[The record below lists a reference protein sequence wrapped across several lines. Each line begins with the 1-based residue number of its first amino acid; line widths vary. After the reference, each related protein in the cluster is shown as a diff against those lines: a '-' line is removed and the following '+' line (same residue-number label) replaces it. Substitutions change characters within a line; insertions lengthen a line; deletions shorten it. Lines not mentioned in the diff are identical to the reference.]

1 MSNEATLR
9 TEASSRRVPSTTMIA
24 PSAGGPFAVAVLD
37 LRDAIARHSLWLHQ
51 GWVDVVH
58 KYRRTRIGPLWHTL
72 SLGIFIISMGTIY
85 SVIFKIDPVKYFRD
99 VTVNLIVWTLVSS
112 AIIEG
117 TGHFVAGQA
126 TALSMRF
133 PYFAFTFALTWRGLL
148 MFGHHLIL
156 YVLIAVATLLVPS
169 PAILLAL
176 PALALVLLNCVWL
189 STLAGIA
196 CLRFRDLSPAI
207 ASGMQV
213 LMFVTPVFWSIDML
227 GAKLAFIAEL
237 NPLYHLVVVLR
248 DPFLGRAPAMD
259 DWLWA
264 GGSAVVGWLVA
275 FWIYGRYRDRFA
287 YWY

>member
-1 MSNEATLR
+1 MLQGIASRAEAAGQITP
-9 TEASSRRVPSTTMIA
+9 SREVITPST
-24 PSAGGPFAVAVLD
+24 GGPFAVALSD
-37 LRDAIARHSLWLHQ
+37 LKDALGRYPLWLHQ

-58 KYRRTRIGPLWHTL
+58 KYRRTRIGPLWHTI
-72 SLGIFIISMGTIY
+72 SLAVFIVSMGTFY
-85 SVIFKIDPVKYFRD
+85 SVILKIDPVTYFRN
-99 VTVNLIVWTLVSS
+99 VTVNLIVWTLISS

-133 PYFAFTFALTWRGLL
+133 PYCAFTFALTWRGLL

-156 YVLIAVATLLVPS
+156 FVVIAAATLLVPS
-169 PAILLAL
+169 QAMVLAV

-189 STLAGIA
+189 SMVAGMA

-213 LMFVTPVFWSIDML
+213 LMFITPIFWPADML
-227 GAKLAFIAEL
+227 GKRLAFLAEL
-237 NPLYHLVVVLR
+237 NPFYHLVIVLR
-248 DPFLGRAPAMD
+248 DPLLGRIPETG

-264 GGSAVVGWLVA
+264 AGSAVVGWLVA